1 MTAREEAS
9 PRRPPLGLAARTIP
23 VVVKLS
29 RNELTAIEQA
39 VAAENVELGEDGI
52 AREGRT
58 TISSWLRDHGL
69 DPLGLHP
76 RQS

>member
-1 MTAREEAS
+1 MTSAKK
-9 PRRPPLGLAARTIP
+9 PRRGRPPLGLAARTIP

>member
-1 MTAREEAS
+1 M
-9 PRRPPLGLAARTIP
+9 
-23 VVVKLS
+23 VKLS